1 MTTRI
6 TKEEVERIGRLARIE
21 LGPEERA
28 TFEHELSAILDFVA
42 KLNEVPTANIE
53 PMTGGAELMNVT
65 REDEISGESPV
76 LGDGALVEAAPE
88 KRDGHIAV
96 RAVFDREA

>member
-53 PMTGGAELMNVT
+53 PMTGGAELMNIT
-65 REDEISGESPV
+65 REDEIPVESPH
-76 LGDGALVEAAPE
+76 GAGALVDAAPE